1 MKTKKQTKLEEKIMN
16 TVYGS
21 IMTPSQTRLNET
33 TKPNKE
39 KEQNNL
45 VSLQPLQQTKK
56 NVHCCPDCS
65 IEMGYSNIQGAVCYL
80 CDGCGRIEE
89 IIGDN
94 SEFDEFS
101 SALLTGYSVN
111 TSSIVPMKMV
121 GPQSSTYQR
130 RVISGTAEYKN
141 VQRKVTFDE
150 MTKLNCQVDAIKV
163 PPHIV
168 SEAAR
173 DYCKLQQHYIRR
185 GDVRRGIMGWLVYEL
200 CKKSGIDRTPGEISD
215 MFLIPSD
222 ELSNG
227 SKVVKQARVDGI
239 LDDIGNNGY
248 DPTGDM
254 ERKLKRYFGIF
265 DISETYISFAQTV
278 IEFVVKKR
286 KRAVHSG
293 MKSRCTGTIYIL
305 GLALD
310 LEISKQKISDKCE
323 ISIATFTKFISYIR
337 EIMNAGDT
345 NTKKLKHIFN
355 KHNVPIIDF

>member
-121 GPQSSTYQR
+121 GPQSSTY
-130 RVISGTAEYKN
+130 
-141 VQRKVTFDE
+141 
-150 MTKLNCQVDAIKV
+150 
-163 PPHIV
+163 
-168 SEAAR
+168 
-173 DYCKLQQHYIRR
+173 
-185 GDVRRGIMGWLVYEL
+185 
-200 CKKSGIDRTPGEISD
+200 
-215 MFLIPSD
+215 
-222 ELSNG
+222 
-227 SKVVKQARVDGI
+227 
-239 LDDIGNNGY
+239 
-248 DPTGDM
+248 
-254 ERKLKRYFGIF
+254 
-265 DISETYISFAQTV
+265 
-278 IEFVVKKR
+278 
-286 KRAVHSG
+286 
-293 MKSRCTGTIYIL
+293 
-305 GLALD
+305 
-310 LEISKQKISDKCE
+310 
-323 ISIATFTKFISYIR
+323 
-337 EIMNAGDT
+337 
-345 NTKKLKHIFN
+345 
-355 KHNVPIIDF
+355 